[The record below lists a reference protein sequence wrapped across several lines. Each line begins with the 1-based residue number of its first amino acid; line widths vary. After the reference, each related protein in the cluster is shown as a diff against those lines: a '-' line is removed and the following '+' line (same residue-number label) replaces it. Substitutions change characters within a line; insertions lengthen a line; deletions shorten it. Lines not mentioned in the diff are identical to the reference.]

1 MKKKNIITIIILII
15 IIAIIAGIFI
25 YKGIMEKEKEY
36 NIAEVNKYNY
46 FSLKE
51 NEKFGVI
58 DNQGNIIIEP
68 QYDDVKIPN
77 PEKNVFICYEGQTT
91 KVMND
96 KKEQIYTEYNN
107 ITPLVLKN
115 VSTDLRYEKSVLKY
129 EEDGKYGLIS
139 LEGKKITNPIYEEI
153 DTLQYKE
160 GEFVIKKDNKYGI
173 MNMNGYVIINPEY
186 DNIKADAYYSTDT
199 GYKND
204 GYIVSNTTDEGYR
217 YGYIDN
223 EGNKILD
230 TNYNDLYRINY
241 EGETY
246 LVCAENGKYGL
257 FNKNKNIIP
266 NEYQAITYI
275 EGDNLCLVQKG
286 KKYGI
291 ITLEGSMI
299 LQVRYN
305 QIDIN
310 GDYIYTTDENSEIK
324 VYDKK
329 GNEVEVNQN
338 TTISTI
344 QENPEY
350 KIYIDTSNGTTLY
363 SIYQGE
369 NKITNG
375 NYNYIGY
382 LSNNN
387 YIASRQNEKLGVI
400 DQNENIKLEM
410 KYDTIRKIDGTNLVE
425 ADIQSTNTIEI
436 YSSNLEKIAEMNN
449 ATLTVEDNYI
459 KLSSTTEIK
468 YFDLEGKEKQNTEI
482 FPENTIFAK
491 SQNGKWGFV
500 DKNGQV
506 VIDYQYDEVTEQNE
520 YGFAGVK
527 LNDKWGI
534 VDKNGK
540 IIVEPTY
547 EINAEETPEFIGT
560 YYRVTYGFG
569 EFYYTKGI

>member
-1 MKKKNIITIIILII
+1 MKKKNIVTIIILII

-25 YKGIMEKEKEY
+25 YRKIIEKEKEY
-36 NIAEVNKYNY
+36 SITQVNKYNY
-46 FSLKE
+46 FVLKE

-68 QYDDVKIPN
+68 QYDDIKIPN
-77 PEKNVFICYEGQTT
+77 PEKNIFVCYEGQTT

-96 KKEQIYTEYNN
+96 KKEEKYTEYKN

-129 EEDGKYGLIS
+129 EKDGKYGLIS

-173 MNMNGYVIINPEY
+173 MNMNGYLIINPEY
-186 DNIKADAYYSTDT
+186 DNIKADAYYSVET
-199 GYKND
+199 GYKKD
-204 GYIVSNTTDEGYR
+204 GYIVSKTTNEGYR

-230 TNYNDLYRINY
+230 TKYNDLNRINC
-241 EGETY
+241 ENSTY
-246 LVCAENGKYGL
+246 IICAENGKYGL
-257 FNKNKNIIP
+257 FNKSKNIIP

-286 KKYGI
+286 KKYGV

-299 LQVRYN
+299 LQVKYN

-310 GDYIYTTDENSEIK
+310 GDYIYTINENSESK

-329 GNEVEVNQN
+329 GNEVEINQN

-344 QENPEY
+344 KENPEY

-369 NKITNG
+369 NKITIG

-387 YIASRQNEKLGVI
+387 YIASKQNEKLGVI

-410 KYDTIRKIDGTNLVE
+410 KYDTIRKIEGTNLIE
-425 ADIQSTNTIEI
+425 ANIQNTSIIEI
-436 YSSNLEKIAEMNN
+436 YNSNLEKISEMSN
-449 ATLTVEDNYI
+449 ATLTVNNNYI
-459 KLSSTTEIK
+459 KLSNTTENR
-468 YFDLEGKEKQNTEI
+468 YFDLEGNEKQNIEL
-482 FPENTIFAK
+482 FQENTIFARN
-491 SQNGKWGFV
+491 QNGKWGFV
-500 DKNGQV
+500 DRNGKTV
-506 VIDYQYDEVTEQNE
+506 LEFIYDEVTEQNE
-520 YGFAGVK
+520 YGFAGIK
-527 LNDKWGI
+527 LNNKWGI

-540 IIVEPTY
+540 VIVEPTY
-547 EINAEETPEFIGT
+547 EINGEEIPEFMGT
-560 YYRVTYGFG
+560 YYKVTYGFG
-569 EFYYTKGI
+569 EFYYTK

>member
-449 ATLTVEDNYI
+449 ATLTIEDNYI
-459 KLSSTTEIK
+459 KLSSTTEIR

-520 YGFAGVK
+520 YGFAGIK

-534 VDKNGK
+534 VNKNGK

>member
-15 IIAIIAGIFI
+15 IIAIIVGIFI

-96 KKEQIYTEYNN
+96 KKEQIYAEYNN

-160 GEFVIKKDNKYGI
+160 GEFVIKKDNKSGI

-186 DNIKADAYYSTDT
+186 DNIKADAYYSPDT

-246 LVCAENGKYGL
+246 LICAENGKYGL
-257 FNKNKNIIP
+257 FNKDKNIIP

-436 YSSNLEKIAEMNN
+436 YNSNLEKIAEMNN
-449 ATLTVEDNYI
+449 ATLTVEENYI
-459 KLSSTTEIK
+459 KLSSTTEIR

-506 VIDYQYDEVTEQNE
+506 VVDYQYDEVTEQNE

-547 EINAEETPEFIGT
+547 EINTEETPEFIGT

-569 EFYYTKGI
+569 EFYYTGI

>member
-1 MKKKNIITIIILII
+1 MKKKSIITIIILII

-506 VIDYQYDEVTEQNE
+506 VVDYQYDEVTEQNE

>member
-15 IIAIIAGIFI
+15 IIAIIVGIFI

-96 KKEQIYTEYNN
+96 KKEQIYAEYNN

-186 DNIKADAYYSTDT
+186 DNIKADAYYSPDT

-246 LVCAENGKYGL
+246 LICAENGKYGL

-425 ADIQSTNTIEI
+425 ADIQSTNTIEL
-436 YSSNLEKIAEMNN
+436 YNSNLEKIAEMNN
-449 ATLTVEDNYI
+449 ATLTIEDNYI
-459 KLSSTTEIK
+459 KLSSTTEIR

-520 YGFAGVK
+520 YGFAGIK

-534 VDKNGK
+534 VNKNGK

>member
-310 GDYIYTTDENSEIK
+310 GDYIYTTDENSEKK

-329 GNEVEVNQN
+329 GNEVQVNAN

-344 QENPEY
+344 KENPDY
-350 KIYIDTSNGTTLY
+350 KIYIETVNEATSY

-382 LSNNN
+382 LSNNY

-400 DQNENIKLEM
+400 DQNENVKLEM

-425 ADIQSTNTIEI
+425 ADIQSTNAIEI
-436 YSSNLEKIAEMNN
+436 YNNNLEKIAEMNN
-449 ATLTVEDNYI
+449 ATLTVKNNYI
-459 KLSSTTEIK
+459 KLSSSEETK
-468 YFDLEGKEKQNTEI
+468 YFDLDGNEKQNTEI

-506 VIDYQYDEVTEQNE
+506 IIDYQYDEVTEQNE
-520 YGFAGVK
+520 YGFAGIK
-527 LNDKWGI
+527 KDGKWGI

-540 IIVEPTY
+540 IIVEPIY
-547 EINAEETPEFIGT
+547 EINTEEAPEFVGT
-560 YYRVTYGFG
+560 YYKVTYGFG
-569 EFYYTKGI
+569 EFYYTK

>member
-1 MKKKNIITIIILII
+1 
-15 IIAIIAGIFI
+15 
-25 YKGIMEKEKEY
+25 
-36 NIAEVNKYNY
+36 
-46 FSLKE
+46 
-51 NEKFGVI
+51 
-58 DNQGNIIIEP
+58 
-68 QYDDVKIPN
+68 
-77 PEKNVFICYEGQTT
+77 
-91 KVMND
+91 MND

-246 LVCAENGKYGL
+246 LICAENGKYGL
-257 FNKNKNIIP
+257 FNKDKNIIP

-506 VIDYQYDEVTEQNE
+506 VVDYQYDEVTEQNE

>member
-1 MKKKNIITIIILII
+1 MKKKSIITII

-25 YKGIMEKEKEY
+25 YRNVLEKEKQY
-36 NIAEVNKYNY
+36 NIEEISEYNY
-46 FSLKE
+46 FVLRE

-58 DNQGNIIIEP
+58 DKQGNTIIEAI
-68 QYDDVKIPN
+68 YDDVKIPN
-77 PEKNVFICYEGQTT
+77 PGKAVFICYEGQNT
-91 KVMND
+91 KVMNQN
-96 KKEQIYTEYNN
+96 KEQIYTEYSN
-107 ITPLVLKN
+107 ITPLILKN
-115 VSTDLRYEKSVLKY
+115 VSTNLRYEKSVLKY
-129 EEDGKYGLIS
+129 EKDGKYGIIS
-139 LEGKKITNPIYEEI
+139 IDGKKITNPVYEEI

-160 GEFVIKKDNKYGI
+160 GEFVIKKDNKYGV

-186 DNIKADAYYSTDT
+186 DNIKADAYYSIDT

-204 GYIVSNTTDEGYR
+204 GYIVSNTTNEGYR

-230 TNYNDLYRINY
+230 ANYNDLYRLNY
-241 EGETY
+241 EGEIY
-246 LVCAENGKYGL
+246 LICAENGRYGL
-257 FNKNKNIIP
+257 SNKDKNIIP
-266 NEYQAITYI
+266 NEYQTITYI
-275 EGDNLCLVQKG
+275 EGDDICLVQKG

-310 GDYIYTTDENSEIK
+310 GDYIYTTDENSEKK

-329 GNEVEVNQN
+329 GNEVQVNAN

-344 QENPEY
+344 KENPDY
-350 KIYIDTSNGTTLY
+350 KIYIETINEATSY

-382 LSNNN
+382 LSNNY

-400 DQNENIKLEM
+400 DQNENVKLEM

-436 YSSNLEKIAEMNN
+436 YNNNLEKIAEMNN
-449 ATLTVEDNYI
+449 ATLTVKNNYI
-459 KLSSTTEIK
+459 KLSSSEETK
-468 YFDLEGKEKQNTEI
+468 YFDLDGNEKQNTEI

-506 VIDYQYDEVTEQNE
+506 IIDYQYDEVTEQNE
-520 YGFAGVK
+520 YGFAGIK
-527 LNDKWGI
+527 KDGKWYF
-534 VDKNGK
+534 KNWTLYFRCKADG
-540 IIVEPTY
+540 Y
-547 EINAEETPEFIGT
+547 
-560 YYRVTYGFG
+560 
-569 EFYYTKGI
+569 

>member
-1 MKKKNIITIIILII
+1 MKKKSIITIIILII

-25 YKGIMEKEKEY
+25 YRNVLEKEKQY
-36 NIAEVNKYNY
+36 NIEEISEYNY
-46 FSLKE
+46 FVLRE

-58 DNQGNIIIEP
+58 DKQGNTIIEAI
-68 QYDDVKIPN
+68 YDDVKIPN
-77 PEKNVFICYEGQTT
+77 PGKAVFICYEGQNT
-91 KVMND
+91 KVMNQN
-96 KKEQIYTEYNN
+96 KEQIYTEYSN
-107 ITPLVLKN
+107 ITPLILKN
-115 VSTDLRYEKSVLKY
+115 VSTNLRYEKSVLKY
-129 EEDGKYGLIS
+129 EKDGKYGIIS
-139 LEGKKITNPIYEEI
+139 IDGKKITNPVYEEI

-160 GEFVIKKDNKYGI
+160 GEFVIKKDNKYGV

-186 DNIKADAYYSTDT
+186 DNIKADAYYSIDT

-204 GYIVSNTTDEGYR
+204 GYIVSNTTNEGYR

-230 TNYNDLYRINY
+230 ANYNDLYRLNY
-241 EGETY
+241 EGEIY
-246 LVCAENGKYGL
+246 LICAENGRYGL
-257 FNKNKNIIP
+257 FNKDKNIIP
-266 NEYQAITYI
+266 NEYQTITYI
-275 EGDNLCLVQKG
+275 EGDDICLVQKG

-310 GDYIYTTDENSEIK
+310 GDYIYTTDENSEKK

-329 GNEVEVNQN
+329 GNEVQVNAN

-344 QENPEY
+344 KENPDY
-350 KIYIDTSNGTTLY
+350 KIYIETINEATSY

-382 LSNNN
+382 LSNNY

-400 DQNENIKLEM
+400 DQNENVKLEM

-425 ADIQSTNTIEI
+425 ADIQNTNTIEI
-436 YSSNLEKIAEMNN
+436 YNNNLEKIAEMNN
-449 ATLTVEDNYI
+449 ATLTVKNNYI
-459 KLSSTTEIK
+459 KLSSSEETK
-468 YFDLEGKEKQNTEI
+468 YFDLDGNEKQNTEI

-506 VIDYQYDEVTEQNE
+506 IIDYQYDEVTEQNE
-520 YGFAGVK
+520 YGFAGIK
-527 LNDKWGI
+527 KDGKWGI

-540 IIVEPTY
+540 IIVEPIY
-547 EINAEETPEFIGT
+547 EINTEEAPEFVGT
-560 YYRVTYGFG
+560 YYKVTYGFG
-569 EFYYTKGI
+569 EFYYTK

>member
-15 IIAIIAGIFI
+15 IIAIIVGIFI

-186 DNIKADAYYSTDT
+186 DNIKADAYYSPDT

-217 YGYIDN
+217 YGYIDS

-246 LVCAENGKYGL
+246 LICAENGKYGL
-257 FNKNKNIIP
+257 FNKDKNIIP

-436 YSSNLEKIAEMNN
+436 YNSNLEKIAEMNN

-459 KLSSTTEIK
+459 KLSSTTEIR

-506 VIDYQYDEVTEQNE
+506 VVDYQYDEVTEQNE

-569 EFYYTKGI
+569 EFYYTGI

>member
-160 GEFVIKKDNKYGI
+160 GEFVIKKNNKYGI

-506 VIDYQYDEVTEQNE
+506 VVDYQYDEVTEQNE

>member
-15 IIAIIAGIFI
+15 IIAIIVGIFI

-173 MNMNGYVIINPEY
+173 MNINGYVIINPEY
-186 DNIKADAYYSTDT
+186 DNIKADAYYSPDT

-217 YGYIDN
+217 YGYIDS

-246 LVCAENGKYGL
+246 LICAENGKYGL
-257 FNKNKNIIP
+257 FNKDKNIIP

-436 YSSNLEKIAEMNN
+436 YNSNLEKIAEMNN

-459 KLSSTTEIK
+459 KLSSTTEIR

-506 VIDYQYDEVTEQNE
+506 VVDYQYDEVTEQNE

-547 EINAEETPEFIGT
+547 EINTEETPEFIGT

-569 EFYYTKGI
+569 EFYYTGI

>member
-186 DNIKADAYYSTDT
+186 DNIKADAYYSPDT

-459 KLSSTTEIK
+459 KLSSTTEIR

-520 YGFAGVK
+520 YGFAGIK

-534 VDKNGK
+534 VNKNGK

-569 EFYYTKGI
+569 EFYYTGI

>member
-436 YSSNLEKIAEMNN
+436 YNSNLEKIAEMNN
-449 ATLTVEDNYI
+449 ATLTVEENYI
-459 KLSSTTEIK
+459 KLSSTTEIR

-506 VIDYQYDEVTEQNE
+506 VVDYQYDEVTEQNE

-547 EINAEETPEFIGT
+547 EINTEETPEFIGT

-569 EFYYTKGI
+569 EFYYTGI

>member
-329 GNEVEVNQN
+329 ENEVEVNQN

-425 ADIQSTNTIEI
+425 ADIQSTNTIEL
-436 YSSNLEKIAEMNN
+436 YNSNLEKIAEMNN
-449 ATLTVEDNYI
+449 ATLTIEDNYI
-459 KLSSTTEIK
+459 KLSSTTEIR

-534 VDKNGK
+534 VDKNRK

>member
-25 YKGIMEKEKEY
+25 YKGIMKKEKEY

-369 NKITNG
+369 NKRTNG

-506 VIDYQYDEVTEQNE
+506 VVDYQYDEVTEQNE

-569 EFYYTKGI
+569 EFYYTRGI

>member
-15 IIAIIAGIFI
+15 IIAIIVGIFI

-96 KKEQIYTEYNN
+96 KKEQIYAEYNN

-506 VIDYQYDEVTEQNE
+506 VVDYQYDEVTEQNE

>member
-173 MNMNGYVIINPEY
+173 MNINGYVIINPEY
-186 DNIKADAYYSTDT
+186 DNIKADAYYSPDT

-217 YGYIDN
+217 YGYIDS

-246 LVCAENGKYGL
+246 LICAENGKYGL
-257 FNKNKNIIP
+257 FNKDKNIIP

-410 KYDTIRKIDGTNLVE
+410 KYDTIRKIDGTKLVE

-436 YSSNLEKIAEMNN
+436 YNSNLEKIAEMNN

-459 KLSSTTEIK
+459 KLSSTTEIR

-506 VIDYQYDEVTEQNE
+506 VVDYQYDEVTEQNE

-547 EINAEETPEFIGT
+547 EINTEETPEFIGT

-569 EFYYTKGI
+569 EFYYTRGI

>member
-246 LVCAENGKYGL
+246 LICAENGKYGL
-257 FNKNKNIIP
+257 FNKDKNIIP

-425 ADIQSTNTIEI
+425 ADIQSTNTIEL
-436 YSSNLEKIAEMNN
+436 YNSNLEKIAEMNN
-449 ATLTVEDNYI
+449 ATLTIEDNYI
-459 KLSSTTEIK
+459 KLSSTTEIR

-520 YGFAGVK
+520 YGFAGIK

-547 EINAEETPEFIGT
+547 EINTEETPEFIGT

-569 EFYYTKGI
+569 EFYYTRGI

>member
-15 IIAIIAGIFI
+15 IIAIIVGIFI

-186 DNIKADAYYSTDT
+186 DNIKADAYYSPDT

-217 YGYIDN
+217 YGYIDS

-246 LVCAENGKYGL
+246 LICAENGKYGL
-257 FNKNKNIIP
+257 FNKDKNIIP

-436 YSSNLEKIAEMNN
+436 YNSNLEKIAEMNN

-459 KLSSTTEIK
+459 KLSSTTEIR

-506 VIDYQYDEVTEQNE
+506 VVDYQYDEVTEQNE

-547 EINAEETPEFIGT
+547 EINTEETPEFIGT

>member
-1 MKKKNIITIIILII
+1 MKKKSIITIIILII

-25 YKGIMEKEKEY
+25 YRNVLEKEKQY
-36 NIAEVNKYNY
+36 NIEEISEYNY
-46 FSLKE
+46 FVLRE

-58 DNQGNIIIEP
+58 DKQGNTIIEAI
-68 QYDDVKIPN
+68 YDDVKIPN
-77 PEKNVFICYEGQTT
+77 PGKAVFICYEGQNT
-91 KVMND
+91 KVMNQN
-96 KKEQIYTEYNN
+96 KEQIYTEYSN
-107 ITPLVLKN
+107 ITPLILKN
-115 VSTDLRYEKSVLKY
+115 VSTNLRYEKSVLKY
-129 EEDGKYGLIS
+129 EKDGKYGIIS
-139 LEGKKITNPIYEEI
+139 IDGKKITNPVYEEI

-160 GEFVIKKDNKYGI
+160 GEFVIKKDNKYGV

-186 DNIKADAYYSTDT
+186 DNIKADAYYSIDT

-204 GYIVSNTTDEGYR
+204 GYIVSNTTNEGYR

-230 TNYNDLYRINY
+230 ANYNDLYRLNY
-241 EGETY
+241 EGEIY
-246 LVCAENGKYGL
+246 LICAENGRYGL
-257 FNKNKNIIP
+257 FNKDKNIIP
-266 NEYQAITYI
+266 NEYQTITYI
-275 EGDNLCLVQKG
+275 EGDDICLVQKG

-310 GDYIYTTDENSEIK
+310 GDYIYTTDENSEKK

-329 GNEVEVNQN
+329 GNEVQVNAN

-344 QENPEY
+344 KENPDY
-350 KIYIDTSNGTTLY
+350 KIYIETINEATSY

-382 LSNNN
+382 LSNNY

-400 DQNENIKLEM
+400 DQNENVKLEM

-425 ADIQSTNTIEI
+425 SDIQNTNTIEI
-436 YSSNLEKIAEMNN
+436 YNNNLEKIAEMNN
-449 ATLTVEDNYI
+449 ATLTVKNNYI
-459 KLSSTTEIK
+459 KLSSSEETK
-468 YFDLEGKEKQNTEI
+468 YFDLDGNEKQNTEI

-506 VIDYQYDEVTEQNE
+506 IIDYQYDEVTEQNE
-520 YGFAGVK
+520 YGFAGIK
-527 LNDKWGI
+527 KDGKWGI

-540 IIVEPTY
+540 IIVEPIY
-547 EINAEETPEFIGT
+547 EINTEEAPEFVGT
-560 YYRVTYGFG
+560 YYKVTYGFG
-569 EFYYTKGI
+569 EFYYTK

>member
-15 IIAIIAGIFI
+15 IIAIIVGIFI

-425 ADIQSTNTIEI
+425 ADIQSTNTIEL
-436 YSSNLEKIAEMNN
+436 YNSNLEKIAEMNN
-449 ATLTVEDNYI
+449 ATLTIEDNYI
-459 KLSSTTEIK
+459 KLSSTTEIR

-520 YGFAGVK
+520 YGFAGIK

-534 VDKNGK
+534 VNKNGK

>member
-310 GDYIYTTDENSEIK
+310 EDYIYTTDENSEIK

-436 YSSNLEKIAEMNN
+436 YNSNLEKIAEMNN
-449 ATLTVEDNYI
+449 ATLTVEENYI
-459 KLSSTTEIK
+459 KLSSTTEIR

-506 VIDYQYDEVTEQNE
+506 VVDYQYDEVTEQNE

-547 EINAEETPEFIGT
+547 EINTEETPEFIGT

-569 EFYYTKGI
+569 EFYYTGI

>member
-91 KVMND
+91 KVMNE

-186 DNIKADAYYSTDT
+186 DNIKADAYYSPDT

-286 KKYGI
+286 KKHGI

-425 ADIQSTNTIEI
+425 ADIQSTNTIEL
-436 YSSNLEKIAEMNN
+436 YNSNLEKIAEMNN

-547 EINAEETPEFIGT
+547 EINTEETPEFIGT

>member
-15 IIAIIAGIFI
+15 IIAIIVGIFI
-25 YKGIMEKEKEY
+25 YKGIMEKEKKY

-186 DNIKADAYYSTDT
+186 DNIKADAYYSPDT

-246 LVCAENGKYGL
+246 LICAENGKYGL
-257 FNKNKNIIP
+257 FNKDKNIIP

-436 YSSNLEKIAEMNN
+436 YNSNLEKIAEMNN

-459 KLSSTTEIK
+459 KLSSTTEIR

-506 VIDYQYDEVTEQNE
+506 VVDYQYDEVTEQNE

-547 EINAEETPEFIGT
+547 EINTEETPEFIGT

>member
-15 IIAIIAGIFI
+15 IIAIIVGIFI

-173 MNMNGYVIINPEY
+173 MNINGYVIINPEY
-186 DNIKADAYYSTDT
+186 DNIKADAYYSPDT

-217 YGYIDN
+217 YGYIDS

-246 LVCAENGKYGL
+246 LICAENGKYGL
-257 FNKNKNIIP
+257 FNKDKNIIP

-410 KYDTIRKIDGTNLVE
+410 KYDTIRKIDGTKLVE

-436 YSSNLEKIAEMNN
+436 YNSNLEKIAEMNN

-459 KLSSTTEIK
+459 KLSSTTEIR

-506 VIDYQYDEVTEQNE
+506 VVDYQYDEVTEQNE

>member
-1 MKKKNIITIIILII
+1 MKKKSIITIIILII

-25 YKGIMEKEKEY
+25 YRNVLEKEKQY
-36 NIAEVNKYNY
+36 NIEEISEYNY
-46 FSLKE
+46 FVLRE

-58 DNQGNIIIEP
+58 DKQGNTIIEAI
-68 QYDDVKIPN
+68 YDDVKIPN
-77 PEKNVFICYEGQTT
+77 PGKAVFICYEGQNT
-91 KVMND
+91 KVMNQN
-96 KKEQIYTEYNN
+96 KEQIYTEYNN
-107 ITPLVLKN
+107 ITPLILKN
-115 VSTDLRYEKSVLKY
+115 VSTNLRYEKSVLKY
-129 EEDGKYGLIS
+129 EKDGKYGIIS
-139 LEGKKITNPIYEEI
+139 IDGKKITNPVYEEI

-160 GEFVIKKDNKYGI
+160 GEFVIKKDNKYGV

-186 DNIKADAYYSTDT
+186 DNIKADAYYSIDT

-204 GYIVSNTTDEGYR
+204 GYIVSNTTNEGYR

-230 TNYNDLYRINY
+230 ANYNDLYRLNY
-241 EGETY
+241 EGEIY
-246 LVCAENGKYGL
+246 LICAENGRYGL
-257 FNKNKNIIP
+257 FNKDKNIIP
-266 NEYQAITYI
+266 NEYQTITYI
-275 EGDNLCLVQKG
+275 EGDDICLVQKG

-310 GDYIYTTDENSEIK
+310 GDYIYTTDENSEKK

-329 GNEVEVNQN
+329 GNEVQVNAN

-344 QENPEY
+344 KENPDY
-350 KIYIDTSNGTTLY
+350 KIYIETVNEATSY

-382 LSNNN
+382 LSNNY

-400 DQNENIKLEM
+400 DQNENVKLEM

-425 ADIQSTNTIEI
+425 ADIQNTNTIEI
-436 YSSNLEKIAEMNN
+436 YNNNLEKIAEMNN
-449 ATLTVEDNYI
+449 ATLTVKNNYI
-459 KLSSTTEIK
+459 KLSSSEETK
-468 YFDLEGKEKQNTEI
+468 YFDLDGNEKQNTEI

-506 VIDYQYDEVTEQNE
+506 IIDYQYDEVTEQNE
-520 YGFAGVK
+520 YGFAGIK
-527 LNDKWGI
+527 KDGKWGI

-540 IIVEPTY
+540 IIVEPIY
-547 EINAEETPEFIGT
+547 EINTEEAPEFVGT
-560 YYRVTYGFG
+560 YYKVTYGFG
-569 EFYYTKGI
+569 EFYYTK

>member
-520 YGFAGVK
+520 YGFAGIK

-534 VDKNGK
+534 VNKNGK

-547 EINAEETPEFIGT
+547 EINTEETPEFIGT

>member
-246 LVCAENGKYGL
+246 LICAENGKYGL
-257 FNKNKNIIP
+257 FNKDKNIIP

-547 EINAEETPEFIGT
+547 EINTEETPEFIGT